1 MCVCNS
7 TGPTLVWDTS
17 ISGEIPFGAPEMA
30 GATGSA
36 GEFTAVLTERANG
49 MSSSTLMFN
58 PSTVR
63 AAAGPVTVTCD
74 DIASLVTVINTTNI
88 TVTSAGNNY
97 FVVPRYEHHIIIL
110 QHEYIDICI
119 VTGFAKFESSSQ
131 CKLQS
136 PQLCVMS
143 DYNH

>member
-1 MCVCNS
+1 MCLFPTVAVSVITLECDSLHQLCPNDDQPRMCVCNS

-17 ISGEIPFGAPEMA
+17 ISGAISFGAPEMA

-49 MSSSTLMFN
+49 MSSSTLTFN
-58 PSTVR
+58 PSTAR

-97 FVVPRYEHHIIIL
+97 FCLYL
-110 QHEYIDICI
+110 
-119 VTGFAKFESSSQ
+119 F
-131 CKLQS
+131 
-136 PQLCVMS
+136 
-143 DYNH
+143 YNTSA